1 MSRKQPT
8 TRRTYVVALAGT
20 KGGTGKTTLASAL
33 SVRAAEDSPKVAL
46 IDLDPQESL
55 ASWWTRRGKTKNPK
69 LFELDATTEAI
80 ELLLSEGWQYVFID
94 TGPAK
99 IELIEPGIAVADLVL
114 IPTRPSAFDIEQAA
128 IAVELCES
136 HGKPHAFVFNHAPT
150 GSSKLLKSSID
161 FIRQN
166 GSAVLDAHLSF
177 RAPYMAALT
186 VGKSGPE
193 VDKTAST
200 RKEIDA
206 LWAAVLATLNQGVAA

>member
-1 MSRKQPT
+1 MSRKTAPS
-8 TRRTYVVALAGT
+8 RRMNVVTLAGT

-33 SVRAAEDSPKVAL
+33 AVRAAEESGKVAL

-55 ASWWTRRGKTKNPK
+55 SSWWTRRGKTKNPK
-69 LFELDATTEAI
+69 LFEIDATTEAI
-80 ELLLSEGWQYVFID
+80 ELLISQSWQWVFID

-136 HGKPHAFVFNHAPT
+136 HGKPHAFVFNHAPA

-166 GSAVLDAHLSF
+166 GGAVLDAHLSF
-177 RAPYMAALT
+177 RSAYMAALT

-193 VDKTAST
+193 VDKSEVS
-200 RKEIDA
+200 RKEIEA
-206 LWAAVLATLNQGVAA
+206 LWSSVVQTLKHKVAA

>member
-1 MSRKQPT
+1 MR
-8 TRRTYVVALAGT
+8 VVTLAHV
-20 KGGTGKTTLASAL
+20 KGGTGKTTLCTAL
-33 SVRAAEDSPKVAL
+33 AIRAAEDGQKVAL

-69 LFELDATTEAI
+69 LYEVDATTEAI
-80 ELLLSEGWQYVFID
+80 ELLISQSWQWVLID

-128 IAVELCES
+128 LAVELCES
-136 HGKPHAFVFNHAPT
+136 HGKPHAFVFNHAPS

-161 FIRQN
+161 FIRQS
-166 GSAVLDAHLSF
+166 GGAVLDAHLSF

-193 VDKTAST
+193 VDKTAAT

-206 LWAAVLATLNQGVAA
+206 LWSSVIETLDQRVPA